1 MICQLRLLALFLLSA
16 LWIPAATAHEVAVVL
31 SQHGGAYQSFAEALS
46 ALGERGGHRI
56 VLAGTPND
64 GLDQQAINRAAVVVA
79 AGSPALEAVLQGS
92 SRPTVAVMI
101 ARNQFE
107 TIRQRNPEA
116 TVSAIVLDQPAE
128 RQLALVRTVLPDATR
143 VGVLFGP
150 ATATLESAL
159 EGAAANAGVRLVG
172 QRLTTAN
179 DLPQALERVLRSADV
194 LIALPDPLVSSPT
207 AARAILLGSYRYQR
221 PVFAYSQ
228 AYVDA
233 GALAAVFSTPADI
246 AAELVAWLD
255 GSTTPLRLPAV
266 RAPRSFDI
274 AINRQVARALNLD
287 IGDETALLDALRAG
301 ERP

>member
-1 MICQLRLLALFLLSA
+1 MIRPFRLLALSLLSA
-16 LWIPAATAHEVAVVL
+16 LWIPAATAHEIAVVL
-31 SQHGGAYQSFAEALS
+31 SQQGGAYQAFTEALRT
-46 ALGERGGHRI
+46 LGERGGHRI
-56 VLAGTPND
+56 VHAGTPGE
-64 GLDQQAINRAAVVVA
+64 GLDQQLINRAALVVA

-92 SRPTVAVMI
+92 RRPTVAVMI

-150 ATATLESAL
+150 ATGTLESAL

-246 AAELVAWLD
+246 AAELVTWLD